1 MRHPTGRRAMGPK
14 ILLALSAVA
23 CLGLSSAG
31 SFGAA
36 AGASAPASPTWSA
49 TAVALP
55 SGAATG
61 SNATM
66 TMRATSCPAPGSCV
80 AVGNYRL
87 PGSPTTYLY
96 RPASE
101 LYSSGTWSALGVPLP
116 AGAGPAALAYL
127 SGVTC
132 TGPAACVAVG
142 DYQDAAG
149 KDHALVETLAG
160 TAWTAATAPQPTTSG
175 SGAQQFAYLREI
187 SCDGPSY
194 CVAIGTYHL
203 TTGNGAGLIDTLSNG
218 TWTAARAP
226 EPQGSGSG
234 TNQDTV
240 LESLTCPAVGTCAAG
255 GWYKT
260 TSGGEPAFVLTLAGG
275 NWTAFALTQTH
286 GGTAT
291 NATGTATSVSCS
303 GPGSCVAVGAYQ
315 NVTGVHAPFITTLSG
330 GSWKTMSAPLP
341 SGAGSGNK
349 GGGDLESIACQS
361 AGTCTAVG
369 NYELPTGGH
378 LALVESLSGGT
389 WTPATGPMPAGAP
402 SGTTQQGVLASVS
415 CPVSGTCT
423 AVGSYV
429 DGTGRTLGL
438 IDTLSGGSWTGA
450 TSPSPTGAGSG
461 SHLGGSLE
469 AVGCVGG
476 GCVAGG
482 SFTNTSGGSEG
493 LLLAGN
499 MTPSGYYEAASDG
512 GIFAYN
518 VPFLGSEG
526 GKTLVA
532 PVVSSAAD
540 TVTGGYYEAAAD
552 GGIFAFTA
560 PFYGS
565 MGGKTLNKPIVGMAY
580 DTRTG
585 GYYEVASDGGIFAF
599 TAPFH
604 GSMGGK
610 TLNQPIVGMAF
621 DPATGGYYEVAADGG
636 IFAFTAPFMGSEGG
650 KTLVKPVVGMAY
662 DSLTGGYYE
671 VASDG
676 GLFAFGAPFAG
687 SMGGKTLV
695 QPMVGMGFTW
705 GTGGYYEVASDG
717 GIFAFTAPF
726 LGSQG
731 GNKLNKPVVTI
742 SVA

>member
-1 MRHPTGRRAMGPK
+1 
-14 ILLALSAVA
+14 
-23 CLGLSSAG
+23 
-31 SFGAA
+31 
-36 AGASAPASPTWSA
+36 
-49 TAVALP
+49 
-55 SGAATG
+55 
-61 SNATM
+61 M
-66 TMRATSCPAPGSCV
+66 TMRATSCPTPGSCV
-80 AVGNYRL
+80 AVGDYRL
-87 PGSPTTYLY
+87 PSGPTTFLF

-116 AGAGPAALAYL
+116 SGVGPAALGYL
-127 SGVTC
+127 NSVTC

-160 TAWTAATAPQPTTSG
+160 TTWTAATAPEPTTAG
-175 SGAQQFAYLREI
+175 SGTKQSAFLQEV
-187 SCDGPSY
+187 SCDGPTF
-194 CVAIGTYHL
+194 CVAVGTYDL
-203 TTGNGAGLIDTLSNG
+203 ATGQGAGLLDTLSNG

-234 TNQDTV
+234 TNQNAD
-240 LESLTCPAVGTCAAG
+240 LESVTCPAVGTCAVG
-255 GWYKT
+255 GWYRT
-260 TSGGEPAFVLTLAGG
+260 TSAGEPAYVLTLAGG
-275 NWTAFALTQTH
+275 TWTAFALTQTN
-286 GGTAT
+286 GGTTT
-291 NATGTATSVSCS
+291 NATGTTTSVSCS
-303 GPGSCVAVGAYQ
+303 GPGSCIAGGTYQ
-315 NVTGVHAPFITTLSG
+315 TATGPHAPFLTTLSG
-330 GSWKTMSAPLP
+330 GSWKTMPAPVP
-341 SGAGSGNK
+341 SGAGTGAKASGVIT
-349 GGGDLESIACQS
+349 SIACQS
-361 AGTCTAVG
+361 VGTCTAVG
-369 NYELPTGGH
+369 TYELPTSGH

-389 WTPATGPMPAGAP
+389 WTPATAPMPTGAP
-402 SGTTQQGVLASVS
+402 SGTKQKAGLSSVS

-423 AVGSYV
+423 AVGFYV
-429 DGTGRTLGL
+429 DGTGRKLGL
-438 IDTLSGGSWTGA
+438 IDTLVGGGWTGA
-450 TSPSPTGAGSG
+450 TAPSPTGAGSG
-461 SHLGGSLE
+461 SHLGGDLE
-469 AVGCVGG
+469 AVSCVGG

-482 SFTNTSGGSEG
+482 SFTNPAGGTQG

-512 GIFAYN
+512 GVFAYN

-532 PVVSSAAD
+532 PVVGSAAD

-560 PFYGS
+560 PFHGS

-610 TLNQPIVGMAF
+610 PLNQPIVGMAF

-676 GLFAFGAPFAG
+676 GLFAFGAPFSG

-695 QPMVGMGFTW
+695 KPMAGMGFTW
-705 GTGGYYEVASDG
+705 GTGGYFEVASDG

-731 GNKLNKPVVTI
+731 GKTLNKPVVAL